1 MYMSFNPSLIVYI
14 DIMNNTELHLEV
26 LSYDDE
32 YVHAL
37 EVGNDP
43 YELVLNSYYDEDD
56 IEKFT
61 KDEDFVI
68 DEIFLYNGEPYI
80 VTDYRVSTGTIYASQ
95 VYNAVSISL
104 LDIKT
109 NEEFDDF
116 YDYYISQNKI
126 IYNKEV

>member
-1 MYMSFNPSLIVYI
+1 MSINPSLIVYI

-43 YELVLNSYYDEDD
+43 YELVINSYYDEDD
-56 IEKFT
+56 IVKFT
-61 KDEDFVI
+61 KDEDFI
-68 DEIFLYNGEPYI
+68 RDEVFLYNDEPYI

-95 VYNAVSISL
+95 VYNAVSIPL
-104 LDIKT
+104 MDIET
-109 NEEFDDF
+109 TEEFDDIC
-116 YDYYISQNKI
+116 DYYISQNKI

>member
-1 MYMSFNPSLIVYI
+1 MSINPSLIVYI

-43 YELVLNSYYDEDD
+43 YELVINSYYDEDD
-56 IEKFT
+56 IMKFT
-61 KDEDFVI
+61 KDEDFI
-68 DEIFLYNGEPYI
+68 RDEVFLYNDEPYI

-95 VYNAVSISL
+95 VYNAVSIPL
-104 LDIKT
+104 MDIET
-109 NEEFDDF
+109 TEEFDDIC
-116 YDYYISQNKI
+116 DYYISQNKI
-126 IYNKEV
+126 IYNKEA

>member
-1 MYMSFNPSLIVYI
+1 MSINPSLIVYI

-43 YELVLNSYYDEDD
+43 YELVINSYYDEDD
-56 IEKFT
+56 IVKFT
-61 KDEDFVI
+61 KDEDFI
-68 DEIFLYNGEPYI
+68 RDEVFLYNDEPYI

-95 VYNAVSISL
+95 VYNAVSIPL
-104 LDIKT
+104 MDIEIT
-109 NEEFDDF
+109 EEFDDIC
-116 YDYYISQNKI
+116 DYYISQNKI